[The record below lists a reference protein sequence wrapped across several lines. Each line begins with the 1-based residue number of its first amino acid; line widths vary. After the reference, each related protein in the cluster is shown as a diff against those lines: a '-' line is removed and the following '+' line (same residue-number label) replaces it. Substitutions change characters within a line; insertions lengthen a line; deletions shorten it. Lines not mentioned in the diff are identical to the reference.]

1 MTKAETKRNLHGIY
15 LEWIQGNMD
24 TSGKELSF
32 HGYICHLPD
41 FSTFRFG
48 AARDYQQTAIWV
60 REWNEQL
67 GINS

>member
-1 MTKAETKRNLHGIY
+1 MTKAETKRHLHGVY

-24 TSGKELSF
+24 TREKELSF

-48 AARDYQQTAIWV
+48 AARDY
-60 REWNEQL
+60 
-67 GINS
+67 